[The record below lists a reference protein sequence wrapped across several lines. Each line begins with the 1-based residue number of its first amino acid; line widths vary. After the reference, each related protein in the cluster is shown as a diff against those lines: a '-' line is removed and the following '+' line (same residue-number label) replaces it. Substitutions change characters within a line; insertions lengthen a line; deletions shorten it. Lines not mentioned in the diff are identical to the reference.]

1 MLEATPRGGFH
12 SAGTGQP
19 LKHLG
24 TGTDTHFGK
33 TFGQQC
39 ERMDW
44 MWRLLRG
51 RRVSGAGGLTV
62 AARVEGDGG
71 ALGGESQVGSENR
84 DDVSSSQAG
93 LAGPVGEVELRTD
106 SWGSGVGSDYVGRA
120 QERGV

>member
-1 MLEATPRGGFH
+1 
-12 SAGTGQP
+12 
-19 LKHLG
+19 
-24 TGTDTHFGK
+24 
-33 TFGQQC
+33 
-39 ERMDW
+39 

-93 LAGPVGEVELRTD
+93 LAGPVREVELRTD
-106 SWGSGVGSDYVGRA
+106 SWGSGVGSDYVGLGLRREGSRHGGTGTLKSRSVREDSFWNRELVRDKMA
-120 QERGV
+120 